1 VRADVCADINRD
13 IAGPQPALVAAH
25 RVGLER
31 AEQEDRKI
39 NAFVQIEHPA
49 QAATRELRLRRQSP
63 QPPPCLDETMPAL
76 GDENFLSGA
85 EQIHVVIGCFRAR
98 ASPRRGGGIGAG
110 SCARS

>member
-39 NAFVQIEHPA
+39 NAFVQNEHPA
-49 QAATRELRLRRQSP
+49 QAAARELRLRRQSP